1 MKKKIDVIGTANMA
15 IRFGISYPCC
25 LCSYENSK
33 TNECVA
39 GIKYRGTCKV
49 FRILKGELLKMREVK
64 EDAEMH

>member
-1 MKKKIDVIGTANMA
+1 MA

-25 LCSYENSK
+25 LCGYENPK
-33 TNECVA
+33 THECVA